1 MPPARGEGEV
11 SQAERT
17 ASENAIK
24 TTVLDYFEGWWT
36 GDQLRMER
44 ALHPDLAKRSL
55 MKDGLSLDQD
65 TAASMIDLTA
75 RGAGRRHAGDRIEEL
90 VFFEVDETMATVK
103 VRTGVY
109 LEYLHL
115 VRLREGWKILN
126 ALWRAT

>member
-1 MPPARGEGEV
+1 VTETEQSA
-11 SQAERT
+11 T
-17 ASENAIK
+17 ENAIK
-24 TTVLDYFEGWWT
+24 TTVLDYYEGWWT

-44 ALHPDLAKRSL
+44 ALHPGLAKRSL
-55 MKDGLSLDQD
+55 MPDGRSLNQD

-75 RGAGRRHAGDRIEEL
+75 RGAGRKQAGDRIEEL

-115 VRLREGWKILN
+115 VRLPDGWKILN
-126 ALWRAT
+126 ALWRSVNRR

>member
-1 MPPARGEGEV
+1 V
-11 SQAERT
+11 SQAEQSAT
-17 ASENAIK
+17 ESAIE
-24 TTVLDYFEGWWT
+24 TTVLDYYEGWWA
-36 GDQLRMER
+36 GDQIRMKR

-55 MKDGLSLDQD
+55 MKDGRSVDQD

-90 VFFEVDETMATVK
+90 VFFDFDETIATVK

-115 VRLREGWKILN
+115 VRLPEGWRILN
-126 ALWRAT
+126 ALWRPA